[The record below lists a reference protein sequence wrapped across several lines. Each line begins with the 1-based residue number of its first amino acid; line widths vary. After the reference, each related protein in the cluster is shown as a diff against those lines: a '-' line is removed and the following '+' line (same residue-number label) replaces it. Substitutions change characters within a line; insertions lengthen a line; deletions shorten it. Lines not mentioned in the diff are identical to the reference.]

1 MIEAHAHTAVV
12 DVHHHSTEKA
22 ILWKELSL
30 NQLSYAG
37 WHELAAELTTPAILF
52 GCCSCGKKVVLKIAF
67 QMLNQYEAR
76 FKFERGRKE
85 EATEIYFLEQ
95 VPIGEVDALL
105 QSIVLRNEGGTSIDN
120 RLDLSDVERLN
131 ASATYFPLRL
141 PPPPSSYPVP
151 SQSSSSSSLE
161 ISPHQPSIRKQ
172 PPRVSVIERMT
183 KSQGIQIA
191 SRLVQFRP
199 ALEKERNEEN
209 QFLLAM
215 AKQPV
220 DPLIAAD
227 ASTLQLR
234 TLTSRI
240 QLNETTKQALDIAGQ
255 I

>member
-1 MIEAHAHTAVV
+1 
-12 DVHHHSTEKA
+12 
-22 ILWKELSL
+22 
-30 NQLSYAG
+30 
-37 WHELAAELTTPAILF
+37 
-52 GCCSCGKKVVLKIAF
+52 
-67 QMLNQYEAR
+67 MLNQYEAR

-161 ISPHQPSIRKQ
+161 ISHQPSIRKQ
-172 PPRVSVIERMT
+172 PRVSVIERMT

-199 ALEKERNEEN
+199 ALEKRERNEN